1 MERRDALRTMLVG
14 IGSLSIPRMV
24 GMARATATP
33 EQISKL
39 ARSSAAGCW
48 ITPEETQGPFY
59 FDPALLRQ
67 DIRDGRPGVLLD
79 MEFTVIDEVCRTQ
92 AGVLVDLWQCDKDG
106 CYSGYNQPTCN
117 SIGQTFLRGTQ
128 VTDADG
134 IVNFR
139 TIYPGWYPGRATHV
153 HFKVRSNTTTYKT
166 SQFCFPE
173 AVNAA
178 VYASPLYANRGAN
191 PISNQ
196 QDPIFGSPAPLH
208 QILEN
213 VAGNPTDGYTGTF
226 TIGLVA
232 TSTGVPGAEAPPPS
246 SLRLTAG
253 PAPFH
258 DQTTLHA
265 IVPVAGYVN
274 LFVHNTAGRRV
285 RSLVSGWRNA
295 GAFDAEW
302 NGRDDEGQEVPSGV
316 YIASLEHEGDQVTTR
331 LVHVK

>member
-1 MERRDALRTMLVG
+1 MERRHALRAMLVG
-14 IGSLSIPRMV
+14 IGSLSIPRV
-24 GMARATATP
+24 ARAAGTTAP
-33 EQISKL
+33 PAPLSKPSRL
-39 ARSSAAGCW
+39 SAAGCW
-48 ITPEETQGPFY
+48 VTPEETQGPFY
-59 FDPALLRQ
+59 FDPNLLRQ

-79 MEFTVIDEVCRTQ
+79 VELTVIDEICRTLT
-92 AGVLVDLWQCDKDG
+92 GVLVDFWQCDKDG

-117 SIGQTFLRGTQ
+117 AVGETFLRGTQ
-128 VTDADG
+128 ITDANG

-153 HFKVRSNTTTYKT
+153 HFKVRTNTTTYKT

-178 VYASPLYANRGAN
+178 VYASPLYVNRGAN
-191 PISNQ
+191 PTSNQ

-226 TIGLVA
+226 TIGLAA
-232 TSTGVPGAEAPPPS
+232 TTGVPGAEVPPSS

-253 PAPFH
+253 PAPFRDH
-258 DQTTLHA
+258 TTLHA
-265 IVPVAGYVN
+265 TLPVAGYVN
-274 LFVHNTAGRRV
+274 LFVHNSAGRRV
-285 RSLVSGWRNA
+285 RSLISGWRSV
-295 GAFDAEW
+295 GAFDADW
-302 NGRDDEGQEVPSGV
+302 DGRDDQGQDVPSGV
-316 YIASLEHEGDQVTTR
+316 YIASLEQEGHQVTAR